1 MSESVREGVGEDLE
15 SWIMYIDHTYCIE
28 QLKQFAVFLL
38 THTQTTLKTTPLPF
52 PPLPSSP
59 FPSSPPLPSP
69 PQVSAWG
76 GYVFIINLIP
86 LHIFALLLMGRYSSR
101 IYVGE
106 CRALCRLVCMNT
118 HQGSPSP
125 YSPPLPCPSP
135 APPLPLP
142 LPQPI
147 PPSTSWDCSC
157 LCRCP
162 LSGSSQ
168 SGPQNT
174 WPLQVWLLSNSHI
187 CTASSV
193 FYNSMTGYPTPLP
206 VAAP

>member
-135 APPLPLP
+135 APPPPPAYTTFYIMGLLMSMQVPFVGF
-142 LPQPI
+142 QPI
-147 PPSTSWDCSC
+147 RTSEHMAAA
-157 LCRCP
+157 
-162 LSGSSQ
+162 G
-168 SGPQNT
+168 
-174 WPLQVWLLSNSHI
+174 V
-187 CTASSV
+187 
-193 FYNSMTGYPTPLP
+193 
-206 VAAP
+206 VA

>member
-1 MSESVREGVGEDLE
+1 ME
-15 SWIMYIDHTYCIE
+15 SWIMYIDHIYCIE

-59 FPSSPPLPSP
+59 FPSSPLLSP

-106 CRALCRLVCMNT
+106 CRALCRFGVYEHTPRWSLT
-118 HQGSPSP
+118 LLS
-125 YSPPLPCPSP
+125 SPPLPLSCPSLAPPPCPSP
-135 APPLPLP
+135 APPPPPAYTTFYIMGLLMSMQVPFVGF
-142 LPQPI
+142 QPI
-147 PPSTSWDCSC
+147 RTSEHMAAA
-157 LCRCP
+157 
-162 LSGSSQ
+162 G
-168 SGPQNT
+168 
-174 WPLQVWLLSNSHI
+174 V
-187 CTASSV
+187 
-193 FYNSMTGYPTPLP
+193 
-206 VAAP
+206 VA

>member
-59 FPSSPPLPSP
+59 FPSSPLLSP

-106 CRALCRLVCMNT
+106 CRALCRLACMNT
-118 HQGSPSP
+118 HQGGPSP

-135 APPLPLP
+135 LPLSC
-142 LPQPI
+142 
-147 PPSTSWDCSC
+147 PSPSPSLYHLLHHGTAHVYAGA
-157 LCRCP
+157 LCRVPANQDLRTHGRCRCGC
-162 LSGSSQ
+162 LATVTFAQ
-168 SGPQNT
+168 LHQY
-174 WPLQVWLLSNSHI
+174 
-187 CTASSV
+187 CTTA
-193 FYNSMTGYPTPLP
+193 
-206 VAAP
+206 